1 MSVMVGLIVKAFT
14 DITFIQRVWP
24 VVNLELNQILWA
36 WHLMD
41 SLFMAQL
48 MITDNSSHRKFHK
61 CSISVSVYILF
72 ISSIHPFGS
81 WFNLLGVKLSHLNV
95 RDTFAGWKQLNDVH
109 GLRTYKVLTIIRF
122 NVRYFVLISSLT
134 VTLPAVFWMMF
145 SENLVFDTLTSMF
158 YLSFT
163 FVKNTG
169 SRKTWFSAFENLNT
183 CVLFPSN
190 DLLRNYYIT

>member
-48 MITDNSSHRKFHK
+48 MITDNSSHRKFYK
-61 CSISVSVYILF
+61 CSISVSVYIPF

-81 WFNLLGVKLSHLNV
+81 LFNLMRIKLSHLIV
-95 RDTFAGWKQLNDVH
+95 RNTFAG
-109 GLRTYKVLTIIRF
+109 
-122 NVRYFVLISSLT
+122 
-134 VTLPAVFWMMF
+134 
-145 SENLVFDTLTSMF
+145 
-158 YLSFT
+158 
-163 FVKNTG
+163 
-169 SRKTWFSAFENLNT
+169 
-183 CVLFPSN
+183 
-190 DLLRNYYIT
+190 

>member
-61 CSISVSVYILF
+61 SSISVSVYILF

-81 WFNLLGVKLSHLNV
+81 
-95 RDTFAGWKQLNDVH
+95 
-109 GLRTYKVLTIIRF
+109 
-122 NVRYFVLISSLT
+122 
-134 VTLPAVFWMMF
+134 
-145 SENLVFDTLTSMF
+145 
-158 YLSFT
+158 
-163 FVKNTG
+163 
-169 SRKTWFSAFENLNT
+169 
-183 CVLFPSN
+183 
-190 DLLRNYYIT
+190 